1 MTKVSLTND
10 LKRAALKQ
18 YHPYLVIGLWSLEQE
33 LFEEEHDLD
42 GISENNREIVIQDR
56 VNLKIIEQDI
66 VNMLSSEEQKQ
77 QYQKFVSKPTDS
89 GIRKGNYD
97 NIIFTPYDDIDT
109 IIPYEYYNGVFY
121 LELPRFY
128 HNICLHLVTKYYD
141 ATDNVALIT
150 TEDIIDYM
158 NNPSTAEEKWLNS
171 ANRTP
176 DKVDILNGLGRYL
189 IDIHELSEQK
199 ALKEESSIKAED
211 LLKTEGLSIEIDVFY
226 KYTGNIQEN
235 QIGIIDT
242 NDRGYTSSQTA
253 SKYED
258 QKTLIENNKNLS
270 NSTNQIITATRNQE
284 NIKIDA
290 AFTYSNPSSSND
302 TIKLSANHQADATY
316 ELIVKYINDNIK
328 TVRSC
333 ILIVVLSLIV
343 LALFKTVVKV
353 FGCSGSSWGISTKL
367 ISIVFVSVTVT
378 EFVCGS

>member
-18 YHPYLVIGLWSLEQE
+18 YHPYIEIELWSLEQQR
-33 LFEEEHDLD
+33 FEEEHYSNEILED
-42 GISENNREIVIQDR
+42 NREIVIQDR

-66 VNMLSSEEQKQ
+66 VKMLSSAEQQ
-77 QYQKFVSKPTDS
+77 QYQKFVSKPTDN

-97 NIIFTPYDDIDT
+97 NIIFTPYNDIDT

-128 HNICLHLVTKYYD
+128 RNICLHLVTKYYD

-150 TEDIIDYM
+150 TEDIIDYI
-158 NNPSTAEEKWLNS
+158 NNPNTAEEKWLNS
-171 ANRTP
+171 ANRTS
-176 DKVDILNGLGRYL
+176 DKVNILNGLGRYL

-199 ALKEESSIKAED
+199 ALKEESSIKVED
-211 LLKTEGLSIEIDVFY
+211 LLKAEGLSIEIDVFY

-302 TIKLSANHQADATY
+302 TIKLSANHQTDATY
-316 ELIVKYINDNIK
+316 ELIVKYINDNIYIEEYNQR
-328 TVRSC
+328 TSPQDVDRVSE
-333 ILIVVLSLIV
+333 LQ
-343 LALFKTVVKV
+343 TNDNYNYKV
-353 FGCSGSSWGISTKL
+353 GVW
-367 ISIVFVSVTVT
+367 
-378 EFVCGS
+378 EE